1 MKAAVLLALCVL
13 IGSVIGGAIFF
24 TVLNSTLNSTSNT
37 DKSQPQTVEWE
48 TLEIEFRY
56 WVWNYDEIVPGVM
69 SPLPIRKQLSKTLV
83 FYVANTAE
91 KRIEGFR
98 FKDCIDFQN
107 KSAVGMVFPFISSF
121 PEYGEKASFT
131 MKDVKFPLALV
142 LVSLSWDV
150 KEKTFWRENES
161 RYEVLNIWGS
171 VVAYQIVNPGEEQIN
186 VNFKYAL
193 GRAIVIEMDPDV
205 FQEMLYPNETITI
218 NILPKYAPL
227 LGIPP

>member
-1 MKAAVLLALCVL
+1 MKLAVLLALCILV
-13 IGSVIGGAIFF
+13 GSAIGGFIFF
-24 TVLNSTLNSTSNT
+24 TAFNKADGSQN
-37 DKSQPQTVEWE
+37 SQPKTIEWE

-56 WVWNYDEIVPGVM
+56 WVWNYVEVVPGVM
-69 SPLPIRKQLSKTLV
+69 SPLPVRQQLSKTLV
-83 FYVANTAE
+83 FYVANTPE
-91 KRIEGFR
+91 KRIEGFK

-107 KSAVGMVFPFISSF
+107 KSAVGMVFPFICSF
-121 PEYGEKASFT
+121 PKYVETASFT

-142 LVSLSWDV
+142 LVSLSWEV

-171 VVAYQIVNPGEEQIN
+171 VITYQIVNPGEEQIN
-186 VNFKYAL
+186 VSLKDAL
-193 GRAIVIEMDPDV
+193 GHAIIIEMDPEV
-205 FQEMLYPNETITI
+205 FQEMWRPNEIITV